1 VRKRIEAH
9 LRWLRK
15 ELARIDGELEQIVKE
30 SLVWKERAALL
41 MSVPG
46 VGPTLSTTLLAELP
60 ELEHLDRR
68 RLAALVGV
76 APLNRDS
83 GTLRGI
89 RTVWGGRSG
98 VRTTL
103 YMATLCA
110 TRHNPAIREFYGHLV
125 ASGKPKKVA
134 LTACM
139 RKLLT
144 ILAAIL
150 RNRTPWQPR
159 LLGASS

>member
-1 VRKRIEAH
+1 
-9 LRWLRK
+9 
-15 ELARIDGELEQIVKE
+15 
-30 SLVWKERAALL
+30 

-46 VGPTLSTTLLAELP
+46 VGPTLSATLLAELP
-60 ELEHLDRR
+60 ELEHLETAGGSSRW
-68 RLAALVGV
+68 
-76 APLNRDS
+76 S
-83 GTLRGI
+83 GWRPSTGTPGPCAGYARCG
-89 RTVWGGRSG
+89 GGRSG

-110 TRHNPAIREFYGHLV
+110 TRHNPAIREFYGRLV

-139 RKLLT
+139 RKLLS

-159 LLGASS
+159 LLAAS

>member
-1 VRKRIEAH
+1 M
-9 LRWLRK
+9 
-15 ELARIDGELEQIVKE
+15 
-30 SLVWKERAALL
+30 WKERAAPP

-46 VGPTLSTTLLAELP
+46 VGPTLSATLLAELP
-60 ELEHLDRR
+60 ELAHLDRR
-68 RLAALVGV
+68 RIAALVGV

-110 TRHNPAIREFYGHLV
+110 TRHNPAIREFYGRLV
-125 ASGKPKKVA
+125 GSGKPRKVA

-150 RNRTPWQPR
+150 RKWTPWQPR
-159 LLGASS
+159 SLPAS